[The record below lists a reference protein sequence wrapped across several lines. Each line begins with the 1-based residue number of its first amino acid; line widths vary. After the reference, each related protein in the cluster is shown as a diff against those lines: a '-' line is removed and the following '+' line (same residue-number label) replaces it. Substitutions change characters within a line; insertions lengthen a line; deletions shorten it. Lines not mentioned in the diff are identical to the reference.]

1 MFGCGRVDIRG
12 YICWTA
18 SMATDF
24 EDTTEELD
32 LVYEA
37 PLGIQQVDI
46 DAPTP
51 SGLDKIVSQEDD
63 GPSANDSSRGAS
75 LSTTEHLS
83 DAASVH
89 SMPAVLV
96 TEPDSAL
103 ARRAST
109 LQPTTDM
116 PPRPPPASPTRP
128 NAESAL
134 NPQDRRNRHRSA
146 VEVRRHPVL
155 ASQCTETH
163 PV

>member
-1 MFGCGRVDIRG
+1 
-12 YICWTA
+12 
-18 SMATDF
+18 MATDF